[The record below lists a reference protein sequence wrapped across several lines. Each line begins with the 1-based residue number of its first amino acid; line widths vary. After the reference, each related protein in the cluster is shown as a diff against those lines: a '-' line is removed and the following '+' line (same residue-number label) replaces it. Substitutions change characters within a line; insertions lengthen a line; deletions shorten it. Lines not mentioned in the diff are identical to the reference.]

1 MGLKLDLETTLAKF
15 THAHLPI
22 VSTDTH
28 THTHIH
34 TGGRGSPTWEKF
46 PHLTFFFLE
55 DVPYTSL
62 LYFVASHPCRCFCWR
77 LLMVNYSLSWM
88 SSFLVVVLCLTME
101 MLEMLDHQK
110 WEEVWLWHAGDQ
122 YKNSFS
128 LPLKYLSRRILI
140 SPTWDSNHPISGEYK
155 GFALKES
162 NEEKKDIEEN
172 LR

>member
-1 MGLKLDLETTLAKF
+1 MWRL
-15 THAHLPI
+15 
-22 VSTDTH
+22 S
-28 THTHIH
+28 
-34 TGGRGSPTWEKF
+34 
-46 PHLTFFFLE
+46 
-55 DVPYTSL
+55 
-62 LYFVASHPCRCFCWR
+62 LYFVAFYPCRCFCWR

-110 WEEVWLWHAGDQ
+110 WEEVWLWHACDQ

-155 GFALKES
+155 GFAPKES
-162 NEEKKDIEEN
+162 NEEEKKTLKKIYGRWIN
-172 LR
+172 LERLGKFLISLNGGGGGVVVGSGGGCGGVVGSVVVIVWWCR